1 MRAASICVLAATVA
15 FQFNCGG
22 DDRITEFTF
31 QARLFPIPRGATV
44 TIDGTT
50 VSDSDGELILDR
62 MYPDYTMARAD
73 TIDIEVVDEGR
84 RVADRGDREHRRVVV
99 GADADERVVGS
110 DIVDPVRNRF
120 ADRVARTS
128 RRRARG
134 YSCSSSVTQTPDPR
148 GSLGRRGA
156 RAPERVPGARLRG
169 VADHHPCAEPSRR
182 HPCAHPRALPFGRGS
197 PC

>member
-1 MRAASICVLAATVA
+1 MRAVSICALAATVA

-31 QARLFPIPRGATV
+31 QARLFPIPGGATV

-84 RVADRGDREHRRVVV
+84 RVAGSIHPGVCFTLCAYCDFEPTIEKVDYQISFDSPLNDRSAGCFECTD
-99 GADADERVVGS
+99 G
-110 DIVDPVRNRF
+110 IVDVHACP
-120 ADRVARTS
+120 
-128 RRRARG
+128 
-134 YSCSSSVTQTPDPR
+134 
-148 GSLGRRGA
+148 
-156 RAPERVPGARLRG
+156 
-169 VADHHPCAEPSRR
+169 
-182 HPCAHPRALPFGRGS
+182 
-197 PC
+197 